1 MSEAVFAGIR
11 AAAPA
16 GCMVVDTTWN
26 GAAFVGGL
34 VNLFHPFRAIE
45 VGACR
50 GFTSA
55 YIVKA
60 IQENGVGTFTA
71 FELDVV
77 RAFETT
83 RNLEAVWP
91 SGSWTVA
98 NGDFFAEIKDDPI
111 DFAFIDID
119 PKELYLPVY
128 EKLKPLM
135 FAGSVIVAHDLD
147 YDPPPINAL
156 RSVLVADGWECIGLH
171 KERGFLV
178 AVKR

>member
-16 GCMVVDTTWN
+16 GCMITDTTWN

-34 VNLFHPFRAIE
+34 VNLYSPFRVIE

-55 YIVKA
+55 YIA
-60 IQENGVGTFTA
+60 RSIRDNGVGHFTA
-71 FELDVV
+71 FELDVA
-77 RAFETT
+77 RAYETSQ
-83 RNLEAVWP
+83 RLEAVWP
-91 SGSWTVA
+91 GGSWAVA
-98 NGDFFAEIKDDPI
+98 NGDFFAEVTDDPI

-119 PKELYLPVY
+119 PKSLYLPVY
-128 EKLKPLM
+128 ERLKPLM
-135 FAGSVIVAHDLD
+135 VPGSVIVAHDLD
-147 YDPPPINAL
+147 YEPPPINGL
-156 RSVLVADGWECIGLH
+156 RAALVADGWGCLGLH

-178 AVKR
+178 AVKS